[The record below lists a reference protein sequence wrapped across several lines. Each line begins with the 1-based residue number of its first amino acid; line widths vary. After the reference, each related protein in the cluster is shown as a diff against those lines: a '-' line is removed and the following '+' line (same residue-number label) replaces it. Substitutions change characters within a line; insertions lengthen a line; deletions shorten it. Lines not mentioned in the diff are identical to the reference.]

1 VRIIVINVAYI
12 AIAKLEGIME
22 NEPNKFDSIKLDG
35 MSVAAAKEYIFGLI
49 ATLKLTEKDIHSLE
63 EEAAKWKGRVE
74 LARSAGKNDLASE
87 AEKEARKAGEKLA
100 GLRDEEA
107 SLRDQ
112 IETIRKKL
120 PGLAARER
128 SVDPDLLEQEL
139 LMALGKTGE
148 EAETDRAFEKL
159 EKESNA
165 DSALQALKEK
175 LKGNAD

>member
-1 VRIIVINVAYI
+1 
-12 AIAKLEGIME
+12 ME
-22 NEPNKFDSIKLDG
+22 NEPIKFDSIKLDG

-74 LARSAGKNDLASE
+74 LARSSGRNDLASE
-87 AEKEARKAGEKLA
+87 AAKEAQRAEEKLV
-100 GLRDEEA
+100 GLRGEEI
-107 SLRDQ
+107 SLRNE
-112 IETIRKKL
+112 IEAIRKKL

-148 EAETDRAFEKL
+148 EAETDRAFKKL
-159 EKESNA
+159 EKESSA

-175 LKGNAD
+175 LIGDKMKGSAD

>member
-1 VRIIVINVAYI
+1 
-12 AIAKLEGIME
+12 ME
-22 NEPNKFDSIKLDG
+22 QMESNPVKLDG
-35 MSVAAAKEYIFGLI
+35 LSVAAAKEYIFGLI

-74 LARSAGKNDLASE
+74 LARSTGKNDLAAE
-87 AEKEARKAGEKLA
+87 AEKEALRVENKLA
-100 GLRDEEA
+100 GLREEEV
-107 SLRDQ
+107 SLKDQ

-128 SVDPDLLEQEL
+128 GVDTDLLEQEL

-159 EKESNA
+159 EKEAKA

-175 LKGNAD
+175 LKGSAD